1 MKNRVLNDLLIN
13 ARQENIHLI
22 LTKDE
27 WRAVLNCVGLVDNMV
42 YGWPQEYEELK
53 RERISEFKSNF
64 SHEFLEKVCN
74 KLSWKK

>member
-27 WRAVLNCVGLVDNMV
+27 WEAVLNCVDIADNMI
-42 YGWPQEYEELK
+42 YGWPSEYAELK
-53 RERISEFKSNF
+53 KECISAFKSSF
-64 SHEFLEKVCN
+64 SHEFLEKVSN
-74 KLSWKK
+74 KLSFSR